1 MHKCGITDK
10 NHDFTQYVIFV
21 VETRDKGNDSVG
33 TTH

>member
-10 NHDFTQYVIFV
+10 NHHDFTQYVIFV
-21 VETRDKGNDSVG
+21 VETRDKGNSVG